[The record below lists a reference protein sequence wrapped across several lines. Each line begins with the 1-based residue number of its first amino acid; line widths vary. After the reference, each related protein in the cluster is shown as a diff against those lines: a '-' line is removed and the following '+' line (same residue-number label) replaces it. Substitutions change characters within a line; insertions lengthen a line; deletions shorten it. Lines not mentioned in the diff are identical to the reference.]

1 MPTIYSTLT
10 TDVDIDVEE
19 FLTECSE
26 KEIQQVIKYLKRN
39 DYIAHDESAT
49 NTSALDVI
57 YNKSIALTHQEEELI
72 NKIANR
78 LDPSFIC

>member
-1 MPTIYSTLT
+1 MPTIYSKLT

-19 FLTECSE
+19 FLMKCSE
-26 KEIQQVIKYLKRN
+26 KEIQQIIKYLKRN
-39 DYIAHDESAT
+39 DYIASDESAT

-72 NKIANR
+72 NKIGRAHV
-78 LDPSFIC
+78 